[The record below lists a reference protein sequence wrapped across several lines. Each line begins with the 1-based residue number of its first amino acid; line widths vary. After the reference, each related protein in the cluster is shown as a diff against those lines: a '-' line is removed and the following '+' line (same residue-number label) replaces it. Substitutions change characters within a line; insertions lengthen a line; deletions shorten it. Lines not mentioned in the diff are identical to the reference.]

1 MKQKTNFLKKFI
13 MSIYDIDVFSKYI
26 REGILRAILYSVLM
40 TTIVSSLK
48 CGVIVY
54 SVNKNISNIVK
65 QMDSNDSLYIKD
77 GELNLNRDPI
87 SIESSDILIYIDGT
101 EKIEESW
108 KLNNKIYNQDMSILL
123 LKNGTIF
130 YNNGNVY
137 KTNYKDFLGNKYINV
152 EDIEKFLYET
162 EIYIGISIFI
172 INIGIE
178 IMDMFINCLII
189 TLIASLIAMFM
200 KMIIKYTALYS
211 MALYAATLPF
221 IIKIILESIE
231 LNVNLN
237 NVFIIGTLTYI
248 IFILKHIK
256 TQILQNSK

>member
-137 KTNYKDFLGNKYINV
+137 KTNYKAYL
-152 EDIEKFLYET
+152 
-162 EIYIGISIFI
+162 S
-172 INIGIE
+172 
-178 IMDMFINCLII
+178 
-189 TLIASLIAMFM
+189 
-200 KMIIKYTALYS
+200 
-211 MALYAATLPF
+211 
-221 IIKIILESIE
+221 
-231 LNVNLN
+231 
-237 NVFIIGTLTYI
+237 
-248 IFILKHIK
+248 
-256 TQILQNSK
+256 